1 MKKLILLSLVTITT
15 LFSTDVNK
23 IDVGGTVLSA
33 AIVGF
38 DSPITANLVDN
49 TFTFKGI
56 SIDIGTIPL
65 GGKIAPVT
73 KKIYVKTNATDGVT
87 MEITDPKGILHGH
100 LFDSEGDNMVQM
112 KYSLMGSS
120 YSIKNGG
127 ARDLV
132 TATNSGTS
140 DIGEFVIEQKNS
152 TSSDQPAGEYSVS
165 LNVEIL
171 AK

>member
-1 MKKLILLSLVTITT
+1 MKKLIILSLVTVTT

-38 DSPITANLVDN
+38 DNPITENLVDN

-73 KKIYVKTNATDGVT
+73 KNIYVKTNATDGVT
-87 MEITDPKGILHGH
+87 MEITDPKGYLHGN
-100 LFDSEGDNMVQM
+100 LLDSDDNMVPM
-112 KYSLMGSS
+112 RYSLMGSS
-120 YSIKNGG
+120 YAIKNGG

-140 DIGEFVIEQKNS
+140 DIGTFVIEQKS
-152 TSSDQPAGEYSVS
+152 LASPDQPAGEYSVL
-165 LNVEIL
+165 LNVKIL
-171 AK
+171 AR